1 MQQRRQFLR
10 MSLGLGA
17 LGAGLA
23 SQAAYLGAWQAAQI
37 GVPQGVPQGASSS
50 TLTRLQDRLIWR
62 EKIIQGFGTT
72 LWLRAA
78 HTRESRLQLAL
89 SDAVQALREVEH
101 LMSLFDAQSLLQR
114 LNREGVVSAVPPDF
128 YRVLALS
135 QHISE
140 RSQGAF
146 DVSMQPLWRLWADWA
161 QQQNMGQAQA
171 EAASQITPLAALG
184 AHQRSAQLSAGFLA
198 DLTKA
203 RAHVNWRGLQLS
215 PQRVQLQPGM
225 ALSLNGI
232 AQGYASDKVKAVLQ
246 SHGIAH
252 ALLDTG
258 ETTMLGDS
266 PQGAWH
272 LAVESA
278 VTNSASSMPAP
289 VLLADGRAVATSS
302 QVHTSF
308 SADQRFHHILN
319 PHTGFSPTHWASVT
333 VLAPSCALADGL
345 TKVFFMLA
353 PGQVMPAAK
362 AWGVDV
368 LLQSKKGQ
376 WIHSP
381 GLRLLA

>member
-37 GVPQGVPQGASSS
+37 GAPQGALSS
-50 TLTRLQDRLIWR
+50 TLTRLQDRLIWG

-161 QQQNMGQAQA
+161 QQQNMRQAQA
-171 EAASQITPLAALG
+171 EAASQITPFAALG

-203 RAHVNWRGLQLS
+203 ARQLAR
-215 PQRVQLQPGM
+215 P
-225 ALSLNGI
+225 
-232 AQGYASDKVKAVLQ
+232 
-246 SHGIAH
+246 
-252 ALLDTG
+252 
-258 ETTMLGDS
+258 TT
-266 PQGAWH
+266 Q
-272 LAVESA
+272 
-278 VTNSASSMPAP
+278 
-289 VLLADGRAVATSS
+289 
-302 QVHTSF
+302 
-308 SADQRFHHILN
+308 
-319 PHTGFSPTHWASVT
+319 
-333 VLAPSCALADGL
+333 
-345 TKVFFMLA
+345 
-353 PGQVMPAAK
+353 PAARSI
-362 AWGVDV
+362 AARHGALTQRHCARLCQRQSQGGVAKPRHCARHARHRRNHHAGRQPTRRV
-368 LLQSKKGQ
+368 AFGCGIGGHEFGQ
-376 WIHSP
+376 QHARARAAGRWTRGGHVVASAYQ
-381 GLRLLA
+381 L